1 VPLRHLAKALYNRH
15 VTRTP
20 LLVAALLLAGCS
32 KNIDTTDAVR
42 LGVVDYLNALKIGLD
57 VNNMQV
63 DVTAV
68 SFEKDHAHAT
78 VTITPKSTGQGGM
91 QLAYDLDRKGD
102 KWVVHGNAMSAG
114 SAHGAQDSSGATQG
128 GATSAPGLPPPNGA
142 TLPPGHPAVATPNG
156 TQPGASQLPPG
167 HPAVGTKP

>member
-1 VPLRHLAKALYNRH
+1 MAKALYNRH

-78 VTITPKSTGQGGM
+78 VTITPKSTGGSGM

-114 SAHGAQDSSGATQG
+114 SSHGAQDSSGATQG
-128 GATSAPGLPPPNGA
+128 GAASAPGQLPPNGA
-142 TLPPGHPAVATPNG
+142 TLPPGHPAVGAGQTG
-156 TQPGASQLPPG
+156 TKLPPG
-167 HPAVGTKP
+167 HPAVGTKQTAGTNP